1 MHACGCAGGGA
12 GADGEDWERTV
23 QRCPSCKEA
32 EGKEGERYA
41 LGHGRG
47 VGTGRVSGTLYHTN
61 AENQLEP
68 SLIRLSVH
76 EATFVSITSPNSPQ
90 QMQIACS
97 L

>member
-1 MHACGCAGGGA
+1 MRAGGGA
-12 GADGEDWERTV
+12 GADDEDCERTV
-23 QRCPSCKEA
+23 QVCNVARVAKKQR
-32 EGKEGERYA
+32 GKKEGA
-41 LGHGRG
+41 LGRGRG